1 MSNRTKTHYTH
12 SLAELISAAP
22 AIGNETIHES
32 CSEKYSLVSTRRVA
46 DRLITSGWELIGGKQ
61 GGTRIEGMQNFT
73 RHSVL
78 LSLPHLHDKEL
89 DVRPYISFQNAHAG
103 RGSAQTRVGLY
114 RGACANE
121 LMFGTLVEVKFRA
134 RHTGNAEESVMDAI
148 GLVACRMPEV
158 LQQAREW
165 SKFDTTQGQ
174 RIELAETGLT
184 ARFGEDRSKWAI
196 DAYDTICN
204 VRRGEDQGSD
214 LWTILNVIQENIL
227 RPFKK
232 GVINGETGKRNVFR
246 SVSAVDTLARINTAL
261 VRKAEDIIGLIS

>member
-1 MSNRTKTHYTH
+1 MSNRTKTHYTN
-12 SLAELISAAP
+12 SLNDLMSFAP
-22 AIGNETIHES
+22 AIANETIHES

-165 SKFDTTQGQ
+165 SKYHTDIDQ
-174 RIELAETGLT
+174 RMELAETGLI
-184 ARFGEDRSKWAI
+184 ARFGEDRDKWAVNI
-196 DAYDTICN
+196 VDVLTNI
-204 VRRGEDQGSD
+204 RREDDRGYD
-214 LWTILNVIQENIL
+214 LWSTLNVVQENIL

-232 GVINGETGKRNVFR
+232 GAMNRETGKRNVFR
-246 SVSAVDTLARINTAL
+246 SVSAIDTLSRINTAL

>member
-1 MSNRTKTHYTH
+1 MSSRTRTHYTN
-12 SLAELISAAP
+12 SLADLISAAP
-22 AIGNETIHES
+22 AVGNETIHES

-46 DRLITSGWELIGGKQ
+46 ERLITSGWQLIGGKQ
-61 GGTRIEGMQNFT
+61 GGSRIEGMQNFT

-78 LSLPHLHDKEL
+78 LALPHLHDKEL

-134 RHTGNAEESVMDAI
+134 RHTGDAEESVMNAI

-165 SKFDTTQGQ
+165 SKFDTTMDQ
-174 RIELAETGLT
+174 RVELAESGLV
-184 ARFGEDRSKWAI
+184 ARFGEDRAKWAVNA
-196 DAYDTICN
+196 DSVLSNC
-204 VRRGEDQGSD
+204 RREEDRGYD
-214 LWTILNVIQENIL
+214 LWTTLNVVQENIL
-227 RPFKK
+227 RPFRK
-232 GVINGETGKRNVFR
+232 GSLNETTGKRNVFR
-246 SVSAVDTLARINTAL
+246 SVSAVDTLARINSVL

>member
-1 MSNRTKTHYTH
+1 MSNRTKTHYTN
-12 SLAELISAAP
+12 SLNDLMSFAP
-22 AIGNETIHES
+22 AIANETIHES

-61 GGTRIEGMQNFT
+61 GGSRIEGMQNFT

-121 LMFGTLVEVKFRA
+121 LMFGALVEVKFRA

-165 SKFDTTQGQ
+165 SKFDTTLEQ
-174 RIELAETGLT
+174 RVELADAGLT
-184 ARFGEDRSKWAI
+184 ARFGEDRAKWAVNL
-196 DAYDTICN
+196 DAVIHN
-204 VRRGEDQGSD
+204 VRRDEDTGRD
-214 LWTILNVIQENIL
+214 LWTSLNVIQENIL

-232 GVINGETGKRNVFR
+232 GEINESTGKRNVFR
-246 SVSAVDTLARINTAL
+246 SVSAVETLARINTAL
-261 VRKAEDIIGLIS
+261 VRKAEDIIGLLS

>member
-1 MSNRTKTHYTH
+1 MSNRTKTHYTN
-12 SLAELISAAP
+12 SLADLILAAP
-22 AIGNETIHES
+22 AVGNEKIHES

-61 GGTRIEGMQNFT
+61 GGSRIEGMQNFT

-121 LMFGTLVEVKFRA
+121 LMFGALVEVKFRA

-165 SKFDTTQGQ
+165 SKFDTTQDQ
-174 RIELAETGLT
+174 RIELAETGLI
-184 ARFGEDRSKWAI
+184 ARFGDDRAKWAVNAESVI
-196 DAYDTICN
+196 HN
-204 VRRGEDQGSD
+204 VRRGEDQGRD
-214 LWTILNVIQENIL
+214 LWTSLNVIQENIL
-227 RPFKK
+227 RPFRK
-232 GVINGETGKRNVFR
+232 GEINEATGKRNVFR
-246 SVSAVDTLARINTAL
+246 SVSAVETLARINTAL
-261 VRKAEDIIGLIS
+261 VRKAEDIIGLLS

>member
-1 MSNRTKTHYTH
+1 MSNRTRTHYTN

-22 AIGNETIHES
+22 AVGNETIHET

-46 DRLITSGWELIGGKQ
+46 ERLITSGWELIGGKQ

-134 RHTGNAEESVMDAI
+134 RHTGNAEEAVMDAI

-165 SKFDTTQGQ
+165 SKYHTDIDQ
-174 RIELAETGLT
+174 RMELAETGLI
-184 ARFGEDRSKWAI
+184 ARFGENRADWAVGVNDVLNNI
-196 DAYDTICN
+196 
-204 VRRGEDQGSD
+204 RREDDSGFD
-214 LWTILNVIQENIL
+214 LWSTLNVVQENIL

-232 GVINGETGKRNVFR
+232 GAINQETGKRNVFR
-246 SVSAVDTLARINTAL
+246 SVSAIDTLARINGAL